1 MQVYGRTIKVQWLM
15 AASKSYVPILLS
27 LGWVVTFCVFCWDQ
41 HHNSFTFTRIY
52 IHTHA
57 FQKIHFLMGLWKPSR
72 VMFQNLSLGNLV
84 CYLTCVV
91 FSTDFK
97 WTADVDHNLQMMIIY
112 FYFTDIRNRLDM
124 FPCKTHFNESLSII
138 IGWKKIWSYTR
149 SIICTITK
157 LYNHERSWK
166 IC

>member
-1 MQVYGRTIKVQWLM
+1 MVDECFKTVCSYLTLFGLGRHI
-15 AASKSYVPILLS
+15 SC
-27 LGWVVTFCVFCWDQ
+27 FFCWDQ
-41 HHNSFTFTRIY
+41 RHNSFTFTRIY

-97 WTADVDHNLQMMIIY
+97 WTADVDHNLQMIIFY

-124 FPCKTHFNESLSII
+124 FPCKTENIYYCMM
-138 IGWKKIWSYTR
+138 KKIWSYTWLTL
-149 SIICTITK
+149 CTQK
-157 LYNHERSWK
+157 NV
-166 IC
+166 

>member
-1 MQVYGRTIKVQWLM
+1 MVDECFKTVCSYLTLFGLGRHI
-15 AASKSYVPILLS
+15 SC
-27 LGWVVTFCVFCWDQ
+27 FFCWDQ
-41 HHNSFTFTRIY
+41 RHNSFTFTRIY

-72 VMFQNLSLGNLV
+72 IMFQNLSLGNLV

-97 WTADVDHNLQMMIIY
+97 WTADVDHNLQMIIIY
-112 FYFTDIRNRLDM
+112 FYFTDIRSGLDM
-124 FPCKTHFNESLSII
+124 FIDYYRM
-138 IGWKKIWSYTR
+138 KKLWSYTWLTL
-149 SIICTITK
+149 CTETK
-157 LYNHERSWK
+157 LYNFERSWK